1 MAGIWDAYNPS
12 AAAPS
17 EDKPWYSDAYEVGR
31 QAVAG
36 AAVDLPRMAGQAA
49 RWVAADGTD
58 VDEWGRST
66 VEAADARAPG
76 WEPDMQGRGGLAAT
90 LIKGSRAVG
99 PMVPAIAASF
109 VPGGQWIAPAVAAG
123 QFGASSAQDTED
135 KLRNQGIPDA
145 EATAAGW
152 RTGLIQGPMEGLAT
166 AAGGWALRGAKPLL
180 GIGAQTTGSV
190 AARMTDT
197 AVLKPLAKGLGL
209 NLLAQPAT
217 EVIQDVG
224 TEFNER
230 SYGAA
235 PEDAWAIAKD
245 SAQGAVGLTLLLG
258 PFAAGGQVRRA
269 QRADQIKQALY
280 NPSTPEAVRAQ
291 TRDMVVQAAATE
303 GVGPQD
309 ADAWLDEQ
317 FQADDARFAADQARE
332 DAMIARTAQ
341 GQYEDSVRQRAAQ
354 NKQDRVDIRALM
366 REQTAPLGE
375 ITPSVTA
382 DTQGAAAITQTLES
396 SQRAQMEREQAAAQ
410 AAVPPSPEQIEEQR
424 AAEAQVLLAQE
435 AVAFIQQNQIAAKN
449 ALPVVKEMLSSP
461 DVMTPA
467 LRGAMR
473 GALVTG
479 DVNGARKM
487 LAEAKK
493 AQLKAIADAEKAAA
507 AIEKDQKEQDEFA
520 AKVVAAGDSR
530 RMKKE
535 QSDAPAAPQG
545 PAAAANPAAVPGATP
560 SPTVEAAGLTTQTQG
575 ATANVPQPA
584 QPGTQTSQAE
594 SPQGAPTGAAQPVAE
609 KTPGQ
614 KLVEKLEERS
624 GKKVNAKVR
633 RRLYLLAGLDPVDGL
648 MVSSP
653 RTMDQVAA
661 IEAVLDG
668 KAKPVSRAAIAKSL
682 KAVGVGGETMDRLA
696 DNSSSEVTDAAQEQD
711 EDGTLK
717 ERVAPEDNTPALSD
731 DAFGAV
737 MDGDNENP
745 GAMKVRS
752 NLGSGIVEPAMTAAQ
767 KRAELEANKLL
778 GGTRFEGARARNE
791 AAVAEATAP
800 AITAEQAA
808 ENRRVI
814 AENAKLFDELNAE
827 IDKSVSLNNLLDHPA
842 LIAEVDRAK
851 DEWSEIGVPADGD
864 LAWADMPAA
873 QQAEWV
879 RAFARWDNGVDSD
892 SVYYRNFS
900 EINDAARKTV
910 ASRAQ
915 GKDTTR
921 VGAGN
926 QNNGE
931 RQGSGQ
937 EPVAAGAGSNE
948 GRAPAAVGADNQGDG
963 GQPEGVQLDTGGAR
977 FSRAWTLG
985 GQLDRAGQPV
995 TVIGTDLVDLENSPG
1010 VKRAFDK
1017 YRKDGI
1023 GHIIDAVEQW
1033 GFTRQLVDWSGAYLR
1048 VDGKPMMI
1056 LPQRTLMQGEMS
1068 EWTVHHE
1075 MGHAIDLTPAGARYS
1090 SHPAMSMRIVGNS
1103 IRAHG
1108 EVMEQVIDYYEAN
1121 PDSLFS
1127 ETMAYPLDRT
1137 KNGDLDADAVRQEVF
1152 AQLWATFN
1160 TPVGKDLLYDQL
1172 PDVAYFMETVY
1183 EDIAQIDFRSEN
1195 SSAAADGPAAQ
1206 GAVREARQT
1215 SSREG
1220 GQDSQQG
1227 AGVDGQRVSGQAGV
1241 TDTAGKTPAPLDQF
1255 LEAIG
1260 DFVPNLADYL
1270 SKKSIREIFDSR
1282 VRQLVALELGDAS
1295 ALTSE
1300 VISTA
1305 GKVEFRQVHANNR
1318 PYPET
1323 VPAKV
1328 SEQALMTINALW
1340 IKAESEGWSAETGGD
1355 YRTNPVLNRLGAE
1368 FGLDFERM
1376 VEFDP
1381 QAPRFIAGMRDD
1393 STAFVQLA
1401 DAIAAAQA
1409 KHLISATSSAF
1420 NRWGNSMHFS
1430 RGTALPRSPKPGTVL
1445 RTIAQLPKPA
1455 QSPVRNAVATLGDWA
1470 NKGLDRVVFT
1480 ADLIDRAVRQG
1491 MKSAK
1496 VLEEVLTKRANTVR
1510 ELEYEVSR
1518 IADMYA
1524 LVPESDRGDG
1534 PHSLNRFLF
1543 DSTRTGKWGYGKDAD
1558 PEMAARFEALKPES
1572 KALVE
1577 AVFDHGA
1584 RMLADKK
1591 RMVLEFTASEYDA
1604 EIAYAKANPD
1614 QVTAKEL
1621 AELHSSKKADLAKFK
1636 TLFALREGIP
1646 YAPIKRIGTYA
1657 VVAKSPEYRDAEEAG
1672 DTAAL
1677 RKLEQ
1682 DADHYHVSFVESKN
1696 EGRDLRDRLMQD
1708 GFFGSDPNAIDLIE
1722 RDKFS
1727 DDLYGGQTMLGALTK
1742 LRAKVDAG
1750 VAAGDKSSAK
1760 LRTMVSELYLQAL
1773 AEGSA
1778 RKSEMRRRGIAG
1790 EVDMLRSFANQGR
1803 ADATFMASVVANPQA
1818 QDAVMKM
1825 RQESRRGGDTTRKS
1839 ELFNEIMARYLGTM
1853 EVDHSPI
1860 LNKLTRATSIWFL
1873 ATSPGYY
1880 LQNLTQ
1886 PWMMSV
1892 PAMGGRFGW
1901 GKSSAALWKAYSEL
1915 NPVMQGTK
1923 LFEQSFDFTRV
1934 PEDTREAIVELAK
1947 RGRIDI
1953 GMETE
1958 MGEFRVEGVG
1968 PVTDRWNKIDKGMR
1982 LLVQKGESVN
1992 RLSTG
1997 IAAYRLFMQNQPNAQ
2012 HADAVNYAEQVL
2024 SDTHGN
2030 YDRFSAPRAFN
2041 SKLGKVMLQFRK
2053 FQLVQLTFYA
2063 KLIRDAYQGN
2073 DRKVALRTLAY
2084 SLLHTGTMAGVMGM
2098 PGYAAVA
2105 WLMGMLGSDDDE
2117 KFDLTYELRK
2127 LIGDEH
2133 LATMLLRGVPTIAG
2147 ADLSGKIGA
2156 GNMLSLM
2163 PFSNADITTP
2173 SGVAETAGT
2182 ALGGASLGLAARM
2195 LDGMGLML
2203 KGDWYKGIE
2212 RTMPKGIS
2220 DAMAAYRM
2228 ASEGMTRRNGDVLLP
2243 SEDISEVDTLIK
2255 ALGFATA
2262 DQSVVYER
2270 RDRAFKNDEH
2280 LRDRSTRIK
2289 NDYIKAVKGNDN
2301 QGRNEAIAAWS
2312 KLQARRNAGGYR
2324 VQPMSE
2330 LIKAPMEQ
2338 AKRERGTVGG
2348 VQTTRNN
2355 QGYVRDMT
2363 AQ

>member
-1 MAGIWDAYNPS
+1 
-12 AAAPS
+12 
-17 EDKPWYSDAYEVGR
+17 
-31 QAVAG
+31 
-36 AAVDLPRMAGQAA
+36 
-49 RWVAADGTD
+49 
-58 VDEWGRST
+58 
-66 VEAADARAPG
+66 
-76 WEPDMQGRGGLAAT
+76 
-90 LIKGSRAVG
+90 
-99 PMVPAIAASF
+99 
-109 VPGGQWIAPAVAAG
+109 
-123 QFGASSAQDTED
+123 
-135 KLRNQGIPDA
+135 
-145 EATAAGW
+145 
-152 RTGLIQGPMEGLAT
+152 
-166 AAGGWALRGAKPLL
+166 
-180 GIGAQTTGSV
+180 
-190 AARMTDT
+190 
-197 AVLKPLAKGLGL
+197 
-209 NLLAQPAT
+209 
-217 EVIQDVG
+217 
-224 TEFNER
+224 
-230 SYGAA
+230 
-235 PEDAWAIAKD
+235 
-245 SAQGAVGLTLLLG
+245 
-258 PFAAGGQVRRA
+258 
-269 QRADQIKQALY
+269 
-280 NPSTPEAVRAQ
+280 
-291 TRDMVVQAAATE
+291 
-303 GVGPQD
+303 
-309 ADAWLDEQ
+309 
-317 FQADDARFAADQARE
+317 
-332 DAMIARTAQ
+332 
-341 GQYEDSVRQRAAQ
+341 
-354 NKQDRVDIRALM
+354 
-366 REQTAPLGE
+366 
-375 ITPSVTA
+375 
-382 DTQGAAAITQTLES
+382 
-396 SQRAQMEREQAAAQ
+396 
-410 AAVPPSPEQIEEQR
+410 
-424 AAEAQVLLAQE
+424 
-435 AVAFIQQNQIAAKN
+435 
-449 ALPVVKEMLSSP
+449 
-461 DVMTPA
+461 
-467 LRGAMR
+467 
-473 GALVTG
+473 
-479 DVNGARKM
+479 
-487 LAEAKK
+487 
-493 AQLKAIADAEKAAA
+493 
-507 AIEKDQKEQDEFA
+507 
-520 AKVVAAGDSR
+520 
-530 RMKKE
+530 
-535 QSDAPAAPQG
+535 
-545 PAAAANPAAVPGATP
+545 
-560 SPTVEAAGLTTQTQG
+560 VEAAGLTTPPQG
-575 ATANVPQPA
+575 TTTNVPQPA

-594 SPQGAPTGAAQPVAE
+594 SPQGPAPSAAQPVAQ

-624 GKKVNAKVR
+624 GKKVNGLVR
-633 RRLYLLAGLDPVDGL
+633 RRLYLLAGLDPVDGF

-653 RTMDQVAA
+653 RTMEQVAA

-682 KAVGVGGETMDRLA
+682 KAVGVGGEAMDRLA

-900 EINDAARKTV
+900 EINDAARKAV

-921 VGAGN
+921 VGAGD

-963 GQPEGVQLDTGGAR
+963 GQPEGAQLDTGGAR

-1033 GFTRQLVDWSGAYLR
+1033 GFTRQRVDWSGAYLR

-1127 ETMAYPLDRT
+1127 ETLAYPLDRT
-1137 KNGDLDADAVRQEVF
+1137 KNGDLGADAVRQEVF

-1160 TPVGKDLLYDQL
+1160 TPVGKDLLYDQM

-1183 EDIAQIDFRSEN
+1183 EDIAQIDFRAEN
-1195 SSAAADGPAAQ
+1195 STAGADGPAAQ

-1260 DFVPNLADYL
+1260 DFVPNLAEYL

-1295 ALTSE
+1295 ALKAE
-1300 VISTA
+1300 VIGTA

-1409 KHLISATSSAF
+1409 KRLISATSSAF

-1430 RGTALPRSPKPGTVL
+1430 RGTSLPRSPKPGTVQ

-1496 VLEEVLTKRANTVR
+1496 VLEGVLTKRANTVR

-1534 PHSLNRFLF
+1534 PNSLNRFLF

-1558 PEMAARFEALKPES
+1558 AEMGARFDALKPES
-1572 KALVE
+1572 QALVR

-1614 QVTAKEL
+1614 QITAKEL
-1621 AELHSSKKADLAKFK
+1621 AELQSSKKADLAKFK

-1657 VVAKSPEYRDAEEAG
+1657 VVAKSPEYMAAQEAG
-1672 DTAAL
+1672 DSAAL

-1696 EGRDLRDRLMQD
+1696 EGRNLRDRLIQD
-1708 GFFGSDPNAIDLIE
+1708 GYFGTDPNAIDLIE

-1790 EVDMLRSFANQGR
+1790 EVDMLRSFTNQGR

-1818 QDAVMKM
+1818 QEAIQHM

-1892 PAMGGRFGW
+1892 PAMAGRFGW
-1901 GKSSAALWKAYSEL
+1901 GKSSAELWKAYGEL
-1915 NPVMQGTK
+1915 SPVMQGTK

-1968 PVTDRWNKIDKGMR
+1968 PVTDRWNKINKGMR
-1982 LLVQKGESVN
+1982 LLVQKGESIN

-1997 IAAYRLFMQNQPNAQ
+1997 IAAYRLFMQNQPNAK

-2063 KLIRDAYQGN
+2063 KLLRDAYQGN
-2073 DRKVALRTLAY
+2073 DRKVALRTLAF
-2084 SLLHTGTMAGVMGM
+2084 SLAHTGTMAGAMGM

-2105 WLMGMLGSDDDE
+2105 WLLGMLGGDDDE

-2127 LIGDEH
+2127 LIGDEDV
-2133 LATMLLRGVPTIAG
+2133 ATFLLRGAPTLAG

-2156 GNMLSLM
+2156 GNMLSLL

-2173 SGVAETAGT
+2173 SGVAETAGM

-2195 LDGMGLML
+2195 LDGMGLMM

-2228 ASEGMTRRNGDVLLP
+2228 ANDGMTRRNGDVILQA
-2243 SEDISEVDTLIK
+2243 EDINEVETIIK
-2255 ALGFATA
+2255 ALGFAPVE
-2262 DQSVVYER
+2262 QSVVYER

-2289 NDYIKAVKGNDN
+2289 NDYIKAVKDNDG
-2301 QGRNEAIAAWS
+2301 QARADAIAAWT
-2312 KLQARRNAGGYR
+2312 KLQAKRSEGGYS

-2330 LIKAPMEQ
+2330 LVKAPMEQ
-2338 AKRERGTVGG
+2338 AKRERGMVGG
-2348 VQTTRNN
+2348 VQTNRNN
-2355 QGYVRDMT
+2355 QGYVREMT

>member
-17 EDKPWYSDAYEVGR
+17 EDRPWYSDAYEVGR
-31 QAVAG
+31 QGAAG
-36 AAVDLPRMAGQAA
+36 AVVDLPRMAGQAA
-49 RWVAADGTD
+49 RWIAPDGTD
-58 VDEWGRST
+58 LDEWGRST
-66 VEAADARAPG
+66 VEAADARSPG

-123 QFGASSAQDTED
+123 QFGTSSAQDTED
-135 KLRNQGIPDA
+135 KLRKERNSAGERTISDEDA
-145 EATAAGW
+145 TSAGW
-152 RTGLIQGPMEGLAT
+152 RTGMIQGPLEGLAT

-217 EVIQDVG
+217 EVAQDLG

-230 SYGAA
+230 SYGAK
-235 PEDAWAIAKD
+235 PEDAWEIAKD

-269 QRADQIKQALY
+269 QRADELKQALY
-280 NPSTPEAVRAQ
+280 NPATPESVRAQ
-291 TRDMVVQAAATE
+291 ARDMVVQAAATE

-341 GQYEDSVRQRAAQ
+341 GQYEESVRQRAAQ
-354 NKQDRVDIRALM
+354 NKQDRADIRALM
-366 REQTAPLGE
+366 TQRDTPLGE
-375 ITPSVTA
+375 IAPTIGA
-382 DTQGAAAITQTLES
+382 DTQGEAAISQTLES
-396 SQRAQMEREQAAAQ
+396 NQQAQAEREQAAAQ
-410 AAVPPSPEQIEEQR
+410 AAEQAAVPPTPEQIEEE
-424 AAEAQVLLAQE
+424 AAAQAQVILAQE
-435 AVAFIQQNQIAAKN
+435 ATAFIQQNQITAKN
-449 ALPVVKEMLSSP
+449 AMPVVKELLSSP
-461 DVMTPA
+461 DVVTPA
-467 LRGAMR
+467 LRGAVR

-487 LAEAKK
+487 LVEAKK
-493 AQLKAIADAEKAAA
+493 AQLKAQQHEQKIVEEGLKAEQAN
-507 AIEKDQKEQDEFA
+507 DEFA
-520 AKVVAAGDSR
+520 ARMLAPRQSAANGENTVV
-530 RMKKE
+530 
-535 QSDAPAAPQG
+535 QNTPQPAPAPQG
-545 PAAAANPAAVPGATP
+545 TPAVSQPVAQAPVVGAQPA
-560 SPTVEAAGLTTQTQG
+560 SPTPGVPTAGNASVEAAGLTTPPQG
-575 ATANVPQPA
+575 TTTNVPQPA

-594 SPQGAPTGAAQPVAE
+594 SPQGPAPSAAQPVAE

-614 KLVEKLEERS
+614 ELIEKLEARS
-624 GKKVNAKVR
+624 GKKVNDLVR
-633 RRLYLLAGLDPVDGL
+633 RRLYLLAGLDPVDGF

-696 DNSSSEVTDAAQEQD
+696 DNSSSDVTDAAQEQD

-752 NLGSGIVEPAMTAAQ
+752 NLGSGILEPAMTAAQ
-767 KRAELEANKLL
+767 KRAELDANKLL
-778 GGTRFEGARARNE
+778 GGTRYEGARARNE

-808 ENRRVI
+808 RNAEVI

-827 IDKSVSLNNLLDHPA
+827 IDKSVSLNSLLDHPA

-864 LAWADMPAA
+864 LTWADLPVA

-921 VGAGN
+921 VGAGD

-937 EPVAAGAGSNE
+937 DSVAAGAGGNE

-995 TVIGTDLVDLENSPG
+995 TVVGTDLVDLENSPG

-1056 LPQRTLMQGEMS
+1056 LPQLTLLQDEVS

-1075 MGHAIDLTPAGARYS
+1075 MGHAIDLTPAGARHS

-1137 KNGDLDADAVRQEVF
+1137 KNGDLDAAAVRQEVF

-1160 TPVGKDLLYDQL
+1160 TPVGKDLLYDQM

-1183 EDIAQIDFRSEN
+1183 EDIAQIDFRAEN
-1195 SSAAADGPAAQ
+1195 SSAAADGQAAQ

-1227 AGVDGQRVSGQAGV
+1227 ARVDGQRVSGQAGV
-1241 TDTAGKTPAPLDQF
+1241 TDTPAFKRWFGDSKVVDADGKPLVVYHGTAADFDAFDPSRTGEASDMGFYGPGSYFTSDPAAASRYAKRATWATGQDRSDGGRLVPVYLSVQNPFITNEEMLEDAELERIRRAGHDGIISNAAAAHGYIEYVAFRPEQIKS
-1255 LEAIG
+1255 AIG
-1260 DFVPNLADYL
+1260 NNGNFDTRNPD
-1270 SKKSIREIFDSR
+1270 IR
-1282 VRQLVALELGDAS
+1282 
-1295 ALTSE
+1295 
-1300 VISTA
+1300 
-1305 GKVEFRQVHANNR
+1305 
-1318 PYPET
+1318 
-1323 VPAKV
+1323 
-1328 SEQALMTINALW
+1328 
-1340 IKAESEGWSAETGGD
+1340 
-1355 YRTNPVLNRLGAE
+1355 
-1368 FGLDFERM
+1368 
-1376 VEFDP
+1376 
-1381 QAPRFIAGMRDD
+1381 
-1393 STAFVQLA
+1393 
-1401 DAIAAAQA
+1401 
-1409 KHLISATSSAF
+1409 
-1420 NRWGNSMHFS
+1420 FS
-1430 RGTALPRSPKPGTVL
+1430 RYPKPGTVL

-1496 VLEEVLTKRANTVR
+1496 VLEGVLTKRANTVR

-1534 PHSLNRFLF
+1534 PNSLNRFLF

-1558 PEMAARFEALKPES
+1558 AEMGARFDALKPES
-1572 KALVE
+1572 QALVR

-1614 QVTAKEL
+1614 QITAKEL
-1621 AELHSSKKADLAKFK
+1621 AELQSSKKADLAKFK

-1657 VVAKSPEYRDAEEAG
+1657 VVAKSPEYMDAQEAG
-1672 DTAAL
+1672 DSAAL

-1696 EGRDLRDRLMQD
+1696 EGRNLRDRLIQD
-1708 GFFGSDPNAIDLIE
+1708 GYFGTDPNAIDLIE

-1790 EVDMLRSFANQGR
+1790 EVDMLRSFTNQGR

-1818 QDAVMKM
+1818 QEAIQQM

-1860 LNKLTRATSIWFL
+1860 INKLTRATSIWFL

-1892 PAMGGRFGW
+1892 PAMAGRFGW
-1901 GKSSAALWKAYSEL
+1901 GKSSSELWKAYGEL
-1915 NPVMQGTK
+1915 SPVMQGTK

-1982 LLVQKGESVN
+1982 LLVQKGESIN

-1997 IAAYRLFMQNQPNAQ
+1997 IAAYRLFMQNQPNAK

-2030 YDRFSAPRAFN
+2030 YDRFSAPRLFN
-2041 SKLGKVMLQFRK
+2041 SKMGKVMLQFRK
-2053 FQLVQLTFYA
+2053 FQLVQMTFYA
-2063 KLIRDAYQGN
+2063 KLIRDAWQGN
-2073 DRKVALRTLAY
+2073 DRKVALRTLAF
-2084 SLLHTGTMAGVMGM
+2084 SLAHTGTMAGVMGL
-2098 PGYAAVA
+2098 PGYTAVA
-2105 WLMGMLGSDDDE
+2105 WLLGMLGGDDDE
-2117 KFDLTYELRK
+2117 KFDLTYKLRK
-2127 LIGDEH
+2127 LIGDEDV
-2133 LATMLLRGVPTIAG
+2133 ATFLLRGAPTLAG

-2195 LDGMGLML
+2195 LDGMGLMM

-2228 ASEGMTRRNGDVLLP
+2228 ASDGMTRRNGDVILP
-2243 SEDISEVDTLIK
+2243 AEDISEVETIIK

-2262 DQSVVYER
+2262 EQSVVYER

-2289 NDYIKAVKGNDN
+2289 NDYIKAVRGNDN
-2301 QGRNEAIAAWS
+2301 QARNEAIAAWS
-2312 KLQARRNAGGYR
+2312 KLQERRNAGGYR

-2338 AKRERGTVGG
+2338 AKRERGTMGG
-2348 VQTTRNN
+2348 VQTNRNN
-2355 QGYVRDMT
+2355 QGYVREMT

>member
-17 EDKPWYSDAYEVGR
+17 EDRPWYSDAYEVGR
-31 QAVAG
+31 QGVAG
-36 AAVDLPRMAGQAA
+36 AVVDLPRMAGQAA
-49 RWVAADGTD
+49 RWVAPDGTD
-58 VDEWGRST
+58 LDEWGRST
-66 VEAADARAPG
+66 VESADARAPG
-76 WEPDMQGRGGLAAT
+76 WEPDMRGRGGLADAM
-90 LIKGSRAVG
+90 IMGARAVG

-123 QFGASSAQDTED
+123 QFGTSSAQDTED
-135 KLRNQGIPDA
+135 KLRKERNSAGERTISDEDA
-145 EATAAGW
+145 TSAGW
-152 RTGLIQGPMEGLAT
+152 RTGMIQGPAEGFTT
-166 AAGGWALRGAKPLL
+166 ALGGWAVRGAKPLL

-209 NLLAQPAT
+209 NLLVQPVT
-217 EVIQDVG
+217 EVAQDLS

-230 SYGAA
+230 AFGAA
-235 PEDAWAIAKD
+235 PEDAWEIAKN
-245 SAQGAVGLTLLLG
+245 SAKGALGLTLLLG

-280 NPSTPEAVRAQ
+280 NPATPEPVRAQ
-291 TRDMVVQAAATE
+291 ARDMVVQAAATE

-341 GQYEDSVRQRAAQ
+341 GQYEESVRQRAAQ
-354 NKQDRVDIRALM
+354 NKQDRADIRALM
-366 REQTAPLGE
+366 TQRDTPLGE
-375 ITPSVTA
+375 IAPAIGA
-382 DTQGAAAITQTLES
+382 DTQGEAAISQALES
-396 SQRAQMEREQAAAQ
+396 NQQAQVEREQAAAQ
-410 AAVPPSPEQIEEQR
+410 AAVPPTPEQIEEEI
-424 AAEAQVLLAQE
+424 AAQAQVILAQE
-435 AVAFIQQNQIAAKN
+435 ATAFIQQNQITAKN
-449 ALPVVKEMLSSP
+449 AMPVVKELLSSP
-461 DVMTPA
+461 DVVTPA
-467 LRGAMR
+467 LRGAVR

-487 LAEAKK
+487 LVEAKK
-493 AQLKAIADAEKAAA
+493 AQLKAQQHEQKIIEEGLKAEQAN
-507 AIEKDQKEQDEFA
+507 DEFTARMLAPRQSA
-520 AKVVAAGDSR
+520 ANGENTVV
-530 RMKKE
+530 
-535 QSDAPAAPQG
+535 QNTPQPAPAPQG
-545 PAAAANPAAVPGATP
+545 TPTVSQPVAQAPVVGAQPA
-560 SPTVEAAGLTTQTQG
+560 SPTPGVPTAGNASVEAAGLTTPPQG
-575 ATANVPQPA
+575 TTTNVPQPA

-594 SPQGAPTGAAQPVAE
+594 SPQGPAPSAAQPVAE

-624 GKKVNAKVR
+624 GKKVNGLVR
-633 RRLYLLAGLDPVDGL
+633 RRLYLLAGLDPVDGF

-653 RTMDQVAA
+653 RTMEQVAA

-696 DNSSSEVTDAAQEQD
+696 DNSSVDVTDTTQDQD

-752 NLGSGIVEPAMTAAQ
+752 NLGSGILEPAMTAAQ
-767 KRAELEANKLL
+767 RRAELLGNQLL

-827 IDKSVSLNNLLDHPA
+827 IGKSVSLNNLLDHPA

-864 LAWADMPAA
+864 LTWADLPPA

-921 VGAGN
+921 VGAGD

-937 EPVAAGAGSNE
+937 DSVAAGAGGNE

-963 GQPEGVQLDTGGAR
+963 GQPAEVQLDVDGAR
-977 FSRAWTLG
+977 FSRGAQPIGSLKDRV
-985 GQLDRAGQPV
+985 GQQLTGHPQALDDMERTPSIKKV
-995 TVIGTDLVDLENSPG
+995 
-1010 VKRAFDK
+1010 FDK
-1017 YRKDGI
+1017 YRADGI
-1023 GHIIDAVEQW
+1023 GHILGAVKNWFISTNRTDW
-1033 GFTRQLVDWSGAYLR
+1033 GGAYME
-1048 VDGKPMMI
+1048 VDGNTTIIMTM
-1056 LPQRTLMQGEMS
+1056 RTMLQPDQA
-1068 EWTVHHE
+1068 EWTMHHE
-1075 MGHAIDLTPAGARYS
+1075 MGHAVDLVIPGGAYS
-1090 SHPAMSMRIVGNS
+1090 GLPEFNLRIVGDKV
-1103 IRAHG
+1103 RGHG
-1108 EVMEQVIDYYEAN
+1108 HVADQVIEHYEQN
-1121 PDSLFS
+1121 PNSPFAG
-1127 ETMAYPLDRT
+1127 TMRYPLDRT
-1137 KNGDLDADAVRQEVF
+1137 LHGDLDAQAVREEMF
-1152 AQLWATFN
+1152 AQLWATYN
-1160 TPVGKDLLYDQL
+1160 TRAGKEYLEDNL
-1172 PDVAYFMETVY
+1172 PDVATFMENVY
-1183 EDIAQIDFRSEN
+1183 ADIAQNEY
-1195 SSAAADGPAAQ
+1195 
-1206 GAVREARQT
+1206 GAESVT
-1215 SSREG
+1215 
-1220 GQDSQQG
+1220 
-1227 AGVDGQRVSGQAGV
+1227 GQANGRPPQVNPSRSQAPRSAGAQPGPRWNDQPVRGQGQVTGV
-1241 TDTAGKTPAPLDQF
+1241 RFSRTPAP
-1255 LEAIG
+1255 
-1260 DFVPNLADYL
+1260 
-1270 SKKSIREIFDSR
+1270 S
-1282 VRQLVALELGDAS
+1282 
-1295 ALTSE
+1295 
-1300 VISTA
+1300 
-1305 GKVEFRQVHANNR
+1305 QVQRA
-1318 PYPET
+1318 
-1323 VPAKV
+1323 
-1328 SEQALMTINALW
+1328 
-1340 IKAESEGWSAETGGD
+1340 
-1355 YRTNPVLNRLGAE
+1355 
-1368 FGLDFERM
+1368 
-1376 VEFDP
+1376 
-1381 QAPRFIAGMRDD
+1381 
-1393 STAFVQLA
+1393 
-1401 DAIAAAQA
+1401 
-1409 KHLISATSSAF
+1409 
-1420 NRWGNSMHFS
+1420 
-1430 RGTALPRSPKPGTVL
+1430 
-1445 RTIAQLPKPA
+1445 IAQLPRPA
-1455 QSPVRNAVATLGDWA
+1455 QSPVRNSLATLGDWA

-1524 LVPESDRGDG
+1524 MVPESDRGDG
-1534 PHSLNRFLF
+1534 PNSLNRFLF
-1543 DSTRTGKWGYGKDAD
+1543 DSTRTGRWGYGKDAD
-1558 PEMAARFEALKPES
+1558 AEMGARFDALKPES
-1572 KALVE
+1572 QALVR

-1614 QVTAKEL
+1614 QITAKEL
-1621 AELHSSKKADLAKFK
+1621 AELQSSKKADLAKFK

-1657 VVAKSPEYRDAEEAG
+1657 VVAKSPEYMAAQEAG
-1672 DTAAL
+1672 DSAAL

-1696 EGRDLRDRLMQD
+1696 EGRNLRDRLIQD
-1708 GFFGSDPNAIDLIE
+1708 GYFGTDPNAIDLIE

-1790 EVDMLRSFANQGR
+1790 EVDMLRSFTNQGR

-1818 QDAVMKM
+1818 QEAIQKM

-1860 LNKLTRATSIWFL
+1860 INKLTRATSIWFL

-1892 PAMGGRFGW
+1892 PAMAGRFGW
-1901 GKSSAALWKAYSEL
+1901 GKSSAELWKAYGEL
-1915 NPVMQGTK
+1915 SPVMQGTK

-1982 LLVQKGESVN
+1982 LLVQKGESIN

-1997 IAAYRLFMQNQPNAQ
+1997 IAAYRLFMQNQPNAK

-2063 KLIRDAYQGN
+2063 KLLRDAYQGN
-2073 DRKVALRTLAY
+2073 DRKVALRTLAF
-2084 SLLHTGTMAGVMGM
+2084 SLAHTGTMAGVMGM

-2105 WLMGMLGSDDDE
+2105 WLLGMLGGGDDE

-2127 LIGDEH
+2127 LIGDEDV
-2133 LATMLLRGVPTIAG
+2133 ATFLLRGAPTLAG
-2147 ADLSGKIGA
+2147 ADLSGKIGS

-2195 LDGMGLML
+2195 LDGMGLMM
-2203 KGDWYKGIE
+2203 KGDWYNGIE

-2228 ASEGMTRRNGDVLLP
+2228 ASEGMTRRNGDVILP
-2243 SEDISEVDTLIK
+2243 AEDISEVETIIK

-2262 DQSVVYER
+2262 EQSVVYER
-2270 RDRAFKNDEH
+2270 RDRAFKTEQH
-2280 LRDRSTRIK
+2280 LKDRSTRIK
-2289 NDYIKAVKGNDN
+2289 NDYIKAVK
-2301 QGRNEAIAAWS
+2301 QGDSGARTEAMAAWG
-2312 KLQARRNAGGYR
+2312 KLQEVRRADGHKT
-2324 VQPMSE
+2324 QPMSE

-2338 AKRERGTVGG
+2338 AKRERGMMGG
-2348 VQTTRNN
+2348 VQTNRNN
-2355 QGYVRDMT
+2355 QGYVREMA

>member
-49 RWVAADGTD
+49 RWLAADGTD

-341 GQYEDSVRQRAAQ
+341 GQYEDSVRKRAAQ

-366 REQTAPLGE
+366 QEQSAPLGE
-375 ITPSVTA
+375 IRPSVTA

-424 AAEAQVLLAQE
+424 AAEAQVILAQE

-545 PAAAANPAAVPGATP
+545 PATAANPAAVPGATP
-560 SPTVEAAGLTTQTQG
+560 SPAVEAAGLTTPTQG

-624 GKKVNAKVR
+624 GKKVNAQVR

-682 KAVGVGGETMDRLA
+682 KAVGVGGEAMDRLA
-696 DNSSSEVTDAAQEQD
+696 ADTNVEADTAQQEDA
-711 EDGTLK
+711 DGTLK
-717 ERVAPEDNTPALSD
+717 ERVAPEDNTPNLSD
-731 DAFGAV
+731 DAFGAT
-737 MDGDNENP
+737 MDGDAENP
-745 GAMKVRS
+745 GVMKVRS
-752 NLGSGIVEPAMTAAQ
+752 NLGSGIIEPTMTAAQ
-767 KRAELEANKLL
+767 RRAELQANQLL

-791 AAVAEATAP
+791 AAVAEATTP
-800 AITAEQAA
+800 VISAEQAA
-808 ENRRVI
+808 KNAKVI
-814 AENAKLFDELNAE
+814 AENAKLIDEINAE
-827 IDKSVSLNNLLDHPA
+827 IDKNASLNNLLDHPA
-842 LIAEVDRAK
+842 LVAEVDRAQ
-851 DEWSEIGVPADGD
+851 DEWASIGVEEDGD
-864 LAWADMPAA
+864 LNWSVMPAA
-873 QQAEWV
+873 QQADWV

-900 EINDAARKTV
+900 EINDAARKAI

-915 GKDTTR
+915 GQPAESVR
-921 VGAGN
+921 VGA
-926 QNNGE
+926 QADGE
-931 RQGSGQ
+931 RQGTGQ
-937 EPVAAGAGSNE
+937 DPVARGTGGDE
-948 GRAPAAVGADNQGDG
+948 GRAPAAVGADNQGTG
-963 GQPEGVQLDTGGAR
+963 GQQGESQLDTEGAR
-977 FSRAWTLG
+977 FSRGAQPIGSLKDRV
-985 GQLDRAGQPV
+985 GQQLTGHPQALDDMERTPSIKQV
-995 TVIGTDLVDLENSPG
+995 
-1010 VKRAFDK
+1010 FDK
-1017 YRKDGI
+1017 YRADGI
-1023 GHIIDAVEQW
+1023 GHILGAVKNWFISTSRTDW
-1033 GFTRQLVDWSGAYLR
+1033 GGAYME
-1048 VDGKPMMI
+1048 VDGNTTIIMTM
-1056 LPQRTLMQGEMS
+1056 RTMLQPDQA
-1068 EWTVHHE
+1068 EWTMHHE
-1075 MGHAIDLTPAGARYS
+1075 MGHAVDLVIPGGAYS
-1090 SHPAMSMRIVGNS
+1090 GMPEFNLRIVGDKV
-1103 IRAHG
+1103 RGHG
-1108 EVMEQVIDYYEAN
+1108 HVADQVIEHYEQN
-1121 PDSLFS
+1121 PNSPFAG
-1127 ETMAYPLDRT
+1127 TMRYPLDRT
-1137 KNGDLDADAVRQEVF
+1137 LHGDLDAQAVREEMF
-1152 AQLWATFN
+1152 AQLWATYN
-1160 TPVGKDLLYDQL
+1160 TRAGKEYLEDNL
-1172 PDVAYFMETVY
+1172 PDVATFMENVY
-1183 EDIAQIDFRSEN
+1183 ADIAQNEYGAESVTGQANGRAPQVNPSRSQAPRSEG
-1195 SSAAADGPAAQ
+1195 AQPGPRGNDQPVRGQ
-1206 GAVREARQT
+1206 GQVTGVRF
-1215 SSREG
+1215 SR
-1220 GQDSQQG
+1220 
-1227 AGVDGQRVSGQAGV
+1227 
-1241 TDTAGKTPAPLDQF
+1241 TPAP
-1255 LEAIG
+1255 G
-1260 DFVPNLADYL
+1260 
-1270 SKKSIREIFDSR
+1270 
-1282 VRQLVALELGDAS
+1282 
-1295 ALTSE
+1295 
-1300 VISTA
+1300 
-1305 GKVEFRQVHANNR
+1305 QVQRA
-1318 PYPET
+1318 
-1323 VPAKV
+1323 
-1328 SEQALMTINALW
+1328 
-1340 IKAESEGWSAETGGD
+1340 
-1355 YRTNPVLNRLGAE
+1355 
-1368 FGLDFERM
+1368 
-1376 VEFDP
+1376 
-1381 QAPRFIAGMRDD
+1381 
-1393 STAFVQLA
+1393 
-1401 DAIAAAQA
+1401 
-1409 KHLISATSSAF
+1409 
-1420 NRWGNSMHFS
+1420 
-1430 RGTALPRSPKPGTVL
+1430 
-1445 RTIAQLPKPA
+1445 IAQLPRPA
-1455 QSPVRNAVATLGDWA
+1455 QSPVRNSLATLGDWV

-1480 ADLIDRAVRQG
+1480 ADLIDRAVKQG

-1496 VLEEVLTKRANTVR
+1496 VLEGVLTKRANTVR

-1646 YAPIKRIGTYA
+1646 YAPIKRVGTYA
-1657 VVAKSPEYRDAEEAG
+1657 VVAKSPEYRDAQENG
-1672 DTAAL
+1672 DTAAM

-2301 QGRNEAIAAWS
+2301 QARNEAIAAWS

-2348 VQTTRNN
+2348 VQTNRNN
-2355 QGYVRDMT
+2355 QGYVREMT